1 MRVRASEK
9 WKNASKKE
17 LRLLKIQHHPGALG
31 ILLLDDTDPQLYEPT
46 LETLTLT
53 VKYFNDTIK
62 MFKITLEVLSLVS
75 KDQFTRR

>member
-31 ILLLDDTDPQLYEPT
+31 ILLLDDTDP
-46 LETLTLT
+46 
-53 VKYFNDTIK
+53 
-62 MFKITLEVLSLVS
+62 
-75 KDQFTRR
+75 